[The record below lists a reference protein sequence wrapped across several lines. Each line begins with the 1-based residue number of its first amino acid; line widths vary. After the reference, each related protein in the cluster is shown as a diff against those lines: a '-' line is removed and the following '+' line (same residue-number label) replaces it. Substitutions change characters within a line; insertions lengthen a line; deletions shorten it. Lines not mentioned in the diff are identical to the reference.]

1 VPTCLLGTV
10 FLEFFTSENYKT
22 LQISSNLSLHLFGS
36 PSLRNFPKSSTL
48 LVHLDLLNY
57 FEPESRPGWSLQLV
71 QHNDARAQFLY

>member
-1 VPTCLLGTV
+1 MPTYLLGTV